1 MGPRFICQ
9 QCGECCA
16 HIRGGIIKE
25 DETFL
30 REHAY
35 GKMPLIQLIPL
46 EKMSF
51 PLWDW
56 EAKRFREWEQDI
68 NVDAKIQ
75 PSRAILDLNENKAI
89 IITYFMDYDS
99 CPFLKN
105 KKCLIYNKR
114 RAYVCRLFPFQRTPF
129 LNIGEMTKDFLG
141 TCPAIE
147 DLKIPDGI
155 KEQVKLFNKYF
166 QDGSFLNAVQNDIVT
181 EWINKTIVGLVKNK
195 IIRSAMNYP
204 YGFLLKR
211 IERAEKID
219 LTDYLISKR
228 LYKKD
233 EMTELISR
241 FDGNIDAKERIKG
254 FLE

>member
-89 IITYFMDYDS
+89 IIILENSQMVFMR
-99 CPFLKN
+99 C
-105 KKCLIYNKR
+105 
-114 RAYVCRLFPFQRTPF
+114 
-129 LNIGEMTKDFLG
+129 E
-141 TCPAIE
+141 
-147 DLKIPDGI
+147 
-155 KEQVKLFNKYF
+155 
-166 QDGSFLNAVQNDIVT
+166 
-181 EWINKTIVGLVKNK
+181 
-195 IIRSAMNYP
+195 
-204 YGFLLKR
+204 
-211 IERAEKID
+211 ID
-219 LTDYLISKR
+219 LLRNNFRNEIF
-228 LYKKD
+228 
-233 EMTELISR
+233 R
-241 FDGNIDAKERIKG
+241 F
-254 FLE
+254 